1 MILLYL
7 HPLKEE
13 KLKILYAIENI
24 VRNVLLDLFME
35 KVVDHLEIFVEVF
48 IIKKLLRKT
57 F

>member
-7 HPLKEE
+7 HLLKEE
-13 KLKILYAIENI
+13 KLRILYAIENI

-35 KVVDHLEIFVEVF
+35 KVVDHLEIFAEVF

>member
-7 HPLKEE
+7 HLLKEE